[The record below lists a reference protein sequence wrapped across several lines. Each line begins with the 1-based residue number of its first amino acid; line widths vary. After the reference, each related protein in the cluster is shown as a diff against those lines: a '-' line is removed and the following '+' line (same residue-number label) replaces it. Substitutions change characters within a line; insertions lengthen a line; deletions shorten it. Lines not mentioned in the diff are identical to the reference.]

1 VKLTVITNE
10 TPFPAIHGGRVDGWL
25 RMQAF
30 AAEGVKM
37 QLVFWHGEKDRP
49 DKPTLDTLHSL
60 CESVLAYPISS
71 SWTARLGY
79 LTKLGSQSLYVSSRE
94 LPPGDQKALENEF
107 SNFSPDAIWL
117 DAVFGGKLALGL
129 ADRFQ
134 KPLFYRSQNIEF
146 QYRQTQYER
155 ALGLRATLAT
165 WMAKRQVETLELS
178 LMNRASGV
186 WDISLDDLEYWR
198 SRGVE
203 GIEWLPPFA
212 DPKLIDELRSI
223 RDEPAFDLVYLG
235 NLYTP
240 NNIEG
245 VSWFLREAWPRIRS
259 LRADARFLLAGVD
272 PHPKIQRL
280 SQTEGVTL
288 LANAPSVAGTYGK
301 GRVLINPILAGSGV
315 NVKSV
320 EMLFSGKPV
329 VTCPQGVAG
338 LPPEIQA
345 YFSVANTPEEFA
357 EACLDA
363 LRRPAEERANRDLS
377 AFTFEAIKP
386 VIARMRSLIAN

>member
-1 VKLTVITNE
+1 MKLTIISNE
-10 TPFPAIHGGRVDGWL
+10 TPFPAIHGGRVDVW
-25 RMQAF
+25 RRIQAF

-49 DKPTLDTLHSL
+49 KKSTLDTLHSL
-60 CESVLAYPISS
+60 CDAVLAFPISS

-94 LPPGDQKALENEF
+94 LTFADQKALEDEF
-107 SNFSPDAIWL
+107 SSFAPDAIWL

-155 ALGLRATLAT
+155 ALGSRATLAT
-165 WMAKRQVETLELS
+165 WMAKRQVESLELS
-178 LMNRASGV
+178 LMNRAGTV
-186 WDISLDDLEYWR
+186 WDISLDDMEYWR

-212 DPKLIDELRSI
+212 DQTLIDKIRSVQA
-223 RDEPAFDLVYLG
+223 EPEFDLVYLG

-259 LRADARFLLAGVD
+259 RKVDARFLLAGVN
-272 PHPKIQRL
+272 PHTKIQRL

-288 LANAPSVAGTYGK
+288 LPNAPSVAETYAK
-301 GRVLINPILAGSGV
+301 GSVLINPILAGSGV

-338 LPPEIQA
+338 LPPEVRS
-345 YFSVANTPEEFA
+345 YFRVANTPEEFA
-357 EACLDA
+357 AACLGA
-363 LRRPAEERANRDLS
+363 LVRPAGERAERDLT

-386 VIARMRSLIAN
+386 VIARMRSLVAN